1 MCIRDSGNLI
11 TAVVAMVAT
20 PPEYVVA
27 VVAAGGTISN
37 IVGAGLFL
45 LVARRQLDGLA
56 LRGVW
61 FLWLRL
67 TVASGVAGL
76 AAWAAASYIAA
87 PTSRWLLQAIALMVG
102 GVLFVLAFVVA
113 SRLLRIGEVTEVLT
127 RLTSR
132 ITGRL
137 GARSAR

>member
-1 MCIRDSGNLI
+1 MGTCPECGLPIQATLLSLVDPRAAEIQPIRSRR
-11 TAVVAMVAT
+11 TVAT
-20 PPEYVVA
+20 
-27 VVAAGGTISN
+27 
-37 IVGAGLFL
+37 
-45 LVARRQLDGLA
+45 
-56 LRGVW
+56 
-61 FLWLRL
+61 
-67 TVASGVAGL
+67 GL
-76 AAWAAASYIAA
+76 AAWAVASYIAA
-87 PTSRWLLQAIALMVG
+87 PTSRWLLQAIALIVG

>member
-1 MCIRDSGNLI
+1 VRGCS
-11 TAVVAMVAT
+11 
-20 PPEYVVA
+20 
-27 VVAAGGTISN
+27 
-37 IVGAGLFL
+37 VGS
-45 LVARRQLDGLA
+45 RRQLGWLA
-56 LRGVW
+56 CGVW

-87 PTSRWLLQAIALMVG
+87 PTSRWLLQAIALIVG